1 MCCLRCQYLT
11 FQSLTPTFCTM
22 FSFVNYCSDMSQR
35 QLLASVRELTV
46 FVMFAAY
53 ASTYVV
59 ETD

>member
-1 MCCLRCQYLT
+1 MYCLPSQYVT

-22 FSFVNYCSDMSQR
+22 FLFVNYCSDMSRLQI
-35 QLLASVRELTV
+35 LALVRELK
-46 FVMFAAY
+46 FLRRAAY